1 MNNRCGTK
9 EFLCVQQYRR
19 EINQSECLNNPETK
33 FQKCKSPTKIHT
45 KQKVGKER
53 NDNSLR
59 EKYGRKKLQ
68 ISKTS
73 LRAKG
78 GQTLTLSPWKACAQE
93 SLQCNLGNCCTRDKM
108 VGARSDGGIAESVNL
123 TNTLETEDIKTV
135 FYLLFSSNPPLSHR
149 SSIYIQH
156 TYICLRAHEQL
167 WNSNL
172 TSFDFRLSLVSF
184 VSWFLI
190 GR

>member
-1 MNNRCGTK
+1 MRATVSSWNKSKRMFKQPWNK
-9 EFLCVQQYRR
+9 V
-19 EINQSECLNNPETK
+19 SK
-33 FQKCKSPTKIHT
+33 MQKSYKNSYQTESRQRK
-45 KQKVGKER
+45 KR
-53 NDNSLR
+53 DNSLR